1 MIAGRFLLVYFLTAV
16 IDYCVFYVAL
26 RTTGGNILAS
36 QIAGRL
42 FSVPFNYLAVRSRVF
57 CSDAPHGSAGP
68 KFVLLYVA
76 AFFAAWGMIEGL
88 RDLIPLAR
96 PDFRIVVAKMIAEG
110 SILVVKFFVQRYF
123 IFSTASAA
131 LVLLAV
137 FGSSIATAQSSKDSP
152 PPTPLAKNQSI
163 AIGLLGGFE
172 RWNDPNRGVRK
183 LALRLRETPGIAAE
197 TFSNRRR
204 RTATKYLLRRLDTN
218 QNGVLDDDEKANAR
232 VILYGQSLGGA
243 QVVAM
248 ARDLNRRGIPVLLTV
263 QVDSFGM
270 RDGRIPPNVHAAA
283 NFYQKEI
290 LTFRGQDQI
299 QAMDPSKTKILAN
312 VQFHYP
318 PFLPSYSKPES
329 WARRRLGGAH
339 AKLEADPVLWAQ
351 VEMMIRAAVAG
362 SQSQGS
368 QD

>member
-16 IDYCVFYVAL
+16 IDYCVFYAVL
-26 RTTGGNILAS
+26 RATGGNILAS

-57 CSDAPHGSAGP
+57 RSDAPHVSAGP
-68 KFVLLYVA
+68 KFIVLYVA
-76 AFFAAWGMIEGL
+76 AFFAAWGMIEAL

-96 PDFRIVVAKMIAEG
+96 PDFRVVAAKMIAEG

-123 IFSTASAA
+123 IFSTAPAVMLLLSFVAGAA
-131 LVLLAV
+131 S
-137 FGSSIATAQSSKDSP
+137 GQSIKDLP
-152 PPTPLAKNQSI
+152 PPTPLAKNEAI

-197 TFSNRRR
+197 TFANRRR
-204 RTATKYLLRRLDTN
+204 RTATRYLLRRLDTN

-263 QVDSFGM
+263 QVDSFGL
-270 RDGRIPPNVHAAA
+270 RDGKIPPNVHAAA
-283 NFYQKEI
+283 NFYQREI

-299 QAMDPSKTKILAN
+299 QAVDPSKTKILAN
-312 VQFHYP
+312 IQFHYP
-318 PFLPSYSKPES
+318 PFLPSYSRPES
-329 WARRRLGGAH
+329 WARRKLGGAH

-351 VEMMIRAAVAG
+351 VETMIRVAVAG
-362 SQSQGS
+362 SQLQGP
-368 QD
+368 QE